1 MTASPSL
8 RLSKRLLD
16 PNLLFSLLTQMANKA
31 PALMTATILTR
42 VYATEVMGDFFFATA
57 LSFFVSMIA
66 SFGTNLHLVRAVAAQ
81 PHQGLEQLGEVLGL
95 RLSSAVIAFF
105 LLNGSIWVVAPEL
118 LMMMTM
124 TSLHFL
130 LGDLSHSFG
139 AFLIGMQRF
148 RLRLFLSL
156 TGPVFLMG
164 SVALTVLFN
173 ANFIYTLLCYV
184 LASVIMLTMSYII
197 VRMKFGLIPI
207 SLHWQVLRRI
217 SYLCWPLLMI
227 ETLQIVQFKID
238 TLMIFSML
246 SATAVAEYETAYRLL
261 EVTRLAVRPLA
272 VVAFPLC
279 VTYATQQRW
288 GDVNQLL
295 WRTVLLAAA
304 LGGLFALV
312 VTPRPDLIMG
322 IIWGDAYRQSGP
334 ILRVLFLTAPLLLAG
349 VVWASLANAVHLE
362 RTLMLIMAMATVL
375 NLTLNF
381 WAIPIWGAVGAA
393 WTTLAT
399 EAFILTILSL
409 TWVRTFSTRASNSR
423 TTVGQ

>member
-1 MTASPSL
+1 
-8 RLSKRLLD
+8 
-16 PNLLFSLLTQMANKA
+16 
-31 PALMTATILTR
+31 
-42 VYATEVMGDFFFATA
+42 
-57 LSFFVSMIA
+57 
-66 SFGTNLHLVRAVAAQ
+66 
-81 PHQGLEQLGEVLGL
+81 
-95 RLSSAVIAFF
+95 
-105 LLNGSIWVVAPEL
+105 
-118 LMMMTM
+118 
-124 TSLHFL
+124 
-130 LGDLSHSFG
+130 
-139 AFLIGMQRF
+139 
-148 RLRLFLSL
+148 
-156 TGPVFLMG
+156 
-164 SVALTVLFN
+164 
-173 ANFIYTLLCYV
+173 
-184 LASVIMLTMSYII
+184 
-197 VRMKFGLIPI
+197 
-207 SLHWQVLRRI
+207 
-217 SYLCWPLLMI
+217 
-227 ETLQIVQFKID
+227 
-238 TLMIFSML
+238 MIFSIL